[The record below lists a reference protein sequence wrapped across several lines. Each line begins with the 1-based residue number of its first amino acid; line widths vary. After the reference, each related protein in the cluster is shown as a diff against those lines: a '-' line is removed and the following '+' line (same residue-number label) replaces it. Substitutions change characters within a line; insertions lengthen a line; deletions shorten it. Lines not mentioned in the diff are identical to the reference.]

1 VPVTALNSAAAA
13 AAAAASTS
21 TSASASAASST
32 AAASSL
38 SSFAAPYFD
47 VAKFIARKKAEAVAD
62 LDAEEAAEAA
72 EAERARREAEA
83 RVAVEAEAEA
93 QAQAEA
99 EAEVAAKAQAEAEA
113 KERARQKAEVDVKAG
128 EVKAAT
134 EAQAA
139 AATEASAVA
148 EVAERAA
155 AAEALRKG
163 AADEALARR
172 LEAVEA
178 WDDAASLVKARG
190 LEACPICLERDGSCV
205 LLRACAC
212 AVHESCLRQAVAAA
226 HARRRYTPEC
236 VRLGCL
242 APLHALD
249 AAALL
254 GAAAWE
260 RTQRLMIRDVANTRV
275 RPSRSPAPPAP
286 RLPAPHLRPRP
297 LATPGATSSA
307 GTGWDARA

>member
-1 VPVTALNSAAAA
+1 MPVTALNSAAAA

>member
-1 VPVTALNSAAAA
+1 M
-13 AAAAASTS
+13 
-21 TSASASAASST
+21 
-32 AAASSL
+32 
-38 SSFAAPYFD
+38 
-47 VAKFIARKKAEAVAD
+47 AD

-236 VRLGCL
+236 VRLGCS